1 MKTLGP
7 ETTSKMKIA
16 VSRTCRARTRKIH
29 PGSRNRCPQS
39 AGFTLIEVLIVVVIV
54 AMLFGAVAVSYSQLP
69 KMQLREAGRK
79 FAGGVRFLSGRARTS
94 RTLLRLVMD
103 LDKESPVLKV
113 ERFPPGLALPHRDPR
128 VDEEEEET
136 LEWRYENWTR
146 MDLSN
151 PVGPLGAAD
160 PGKPFLPPLSQWESL
175 ETQMKTEIV
184 LENVRIASVTFPCM
198 NKEFTSGLVSLA
210 FYPNG
215 TNWGA
220 VILLRSTAEHELS
233 VIVEPMT
240 GHVRYESGFVVPGD
254 LCEDAEGNLLPP
266 EDDDEED

>member
-1 MKTLGP
+1 
-7 ETTSKMKIA
+7 MKIA
-16 VSRTCRARTRKIH
+16 VSRTPRALTRKLH
-29 PGSRNRCPQS
+29 PGARGLGGNRT
-39 AGFTLIEVLIVVVIV
+39 GFTLIEVLIVVVIA

-103 LDKESPVLKV
+103 LDKENPVLKV
-113 ERFPPGLALPHRDPR
+113 ERFPPGLALPPRDPR
-128 VDEEEEET
+128 VEEEEEAN
-136 LEWRYENWTR
+136 LEWRYENWPR
-146 MDLSN
+146 LDQGN
-151 PVGPLGAAD
+151 PVGPVGAAD
-160 PGKPFLPPLSQWESL
+160 PGKPFLPPLSQWEAL
-175 ETQMKTEIV
+175 DTRMKTDIV

-240 GHVRYESGFVVPGD
+240 GHVRFESGFVVPDD

-266 EDDDEED
+266 EDDDGEE